1 MWKDSKLLDEKGKL
15 WDNVKVGIKKRIE
28 VGMMVRKNMNN
39 SPFIKPETQN
49 KNLSKIRTRIR
60 KQKRR
65 QKRKMEDFQIADITR
80 PWYWAGEIRGEKE
93 CSRRAWREARRL
105 VDE

>member
-39 SPFIKPETQN
+39 SPFYQAGNTKQEPLKDKNENKKTEEKAEEKDGRLSDRRHYETMVLGGRNQRRERVF
-49 KNLSKIRTRIR
+49 KACVERSKETC
-60 KQKRR
+60 
-65 QKRKMEDFQIADITR
+65 
-80 PWYWAGEIRGEKE
+80 G
-93 CSRRAWREARRL
+93 
-105 VDE
+105 